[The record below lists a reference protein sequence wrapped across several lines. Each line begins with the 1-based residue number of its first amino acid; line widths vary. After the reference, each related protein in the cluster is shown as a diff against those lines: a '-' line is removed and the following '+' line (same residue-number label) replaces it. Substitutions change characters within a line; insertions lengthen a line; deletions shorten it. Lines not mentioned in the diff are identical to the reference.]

1 MTQLTETLFS
11 TIVHD
16 FHNGGVKSSYGLDTY
31 TRKEVLTYLIRSK
44 GCECINCIQLLHV
57 TPMLY
62 NKTNLLTKEEH
73 NMTIKYSIWQGSRL
87 LSIDNVAHEIKAID
101 HLINSLNDSDLGK
114 KTKFTANIQEI
125 KVGN

>member
-1 MTQLTETLFS
+1 MTILTETLFS

-16 FHNGGVKSSYGLDTY
+16 YHNGGVKSSYGLDTY

-62 NKTNLLTKEEH
+62 N
-73 NMTIKYSIWQGSRL
+73 
-87 LSIDNVAHEIKAID
+87 
-101 HLINSLNDSDLGK
+101 
-114 KTKFTANIQEI
+114 
-125 KVGN
+125 